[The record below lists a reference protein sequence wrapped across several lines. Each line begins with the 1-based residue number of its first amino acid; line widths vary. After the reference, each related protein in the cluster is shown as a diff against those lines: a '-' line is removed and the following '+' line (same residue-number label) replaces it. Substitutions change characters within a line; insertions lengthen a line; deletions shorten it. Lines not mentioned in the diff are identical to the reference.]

1 MLVTNYFLQGNMS
14 EFSKNPEMFQHLEAN
29 LSLYTGVNNVL
40 KQLQYQN
47 LRYADL
53 IHPSKF
59 KKKKCFSLL
68 SLLIL
73 SFETKFQPPLLF
85 GKFCLCWSTSWLS
98 MKNKKA
104 TKKKLKALFNL
115 FKWREFKGR
124 SNCRKR

>member
-59 KKKKCFSLL
+59 
-68 SLLIL
+68 
-73 SFETKFQPPLLF
+73 
-85 GKFCLCWSTSWLS
+85 
-98 MKNKKA
+98 
-104 TKKKLKALFNL
+104 
-115 FKWREFKGR
+115 
-124 SNCRKR
+124 